1 VPDASPELEA
11 FKAQLSELDR
21 EQERGTLSKDEAE
34 QLRIE
39 ISRRILRSN
48 RQANTVVGAGA
59 MPRLPANLVFIALAA
74 FISVGSLSLYVIF
87 GKLGLPDQP
96 LAARLAVPPEQ
107 QSIEIQIANVERAL
121 RQNPKDAA
129 GWSVIAPVYLRLGQF
144 EKAADAYRRA
154 MLLAGESEDKLLGFA
169 EALTLGSNG
178 VIPPT
183 AWEAIGRAVGAN
195 PKSLR
200 GRFWL
205 ALFEEQEGRRAEAE
219 QIYRALLSE
228 NIPEAW
234 KKMAETRLAGLGE
247 SGKAQADAGDADQT
261 AMIRGMVEGLAA
273 RLKENGADLEG
284 WLKLI
289 RSYAVLKEPA
299 KALDAVATAQAQFA
313 SQPEAL
319 AKIAALQEELRLSSA
334 LDERKRGQKQP

>member
-1 VPDASPELEA
+1 
-11 FKAQLSELDR
+11 
-21 EQERGTLSKDEAE
+21 
-34 QLRIE
+34 
-39 ISRRILRSN
+39 
-48 RQANTVVGAGA
+48 
-59 MPRLPANLVFIALAA
+59 M
-74 FISVGSLSLYVIF
+74 IF
-87 GKLGLPDQP
+87 GRLGLPDQP
-96 LAARLAVPPEQ
+96 LAARLALPPEQ

-121 RQNPKDAA
+121 RKNPKDAA
-129 GWSVIAPVYLRLGQF
+129 GWSAIAPVYLRIGQF

-183 AWEAIGRAVGAN
+183 AREAIGRAVDAN

-205 ALFEEQEGRRAEAE
+205 ALFAEQEGRATEAE

-234 KKMAETRLAGLGE
+234 KKMAEGRLAAIGE
-247 SGKAQADAGDADQT
+247 GGKAKATAGDADQN

-299 KALDAVATAQAQFA
+299 KALEAVASAKAQFA

-319 AKIAALQEELRLSSA
+319 AKIAALQQELGLSSA
-334 LDERKRGQKQP
+334 LDEGTRGKKQP